1 MASGVGKSEHW
12 AAAPI
17 PDGKTSLDRVL
28 PGGEARLRAL
38 HERPVERRI
47 LLAVV
52 DQPAAIGV
60 LAVVIAQAS
69 RHAPHPARHPASH

>member
-38 HERPVERRI
+38 HERRRI